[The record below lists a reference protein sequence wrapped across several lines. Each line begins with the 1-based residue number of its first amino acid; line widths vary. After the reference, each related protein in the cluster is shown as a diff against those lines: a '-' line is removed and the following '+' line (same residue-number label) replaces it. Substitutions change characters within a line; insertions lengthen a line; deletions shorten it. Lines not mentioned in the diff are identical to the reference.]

1 MLFLQK
7 IFSKYVIMTLI
18 IVAIDFSKTS
28 LHALDYAINVANS
41 ANADIMMV
49 WVDNQTSNETI
60 FSDGGCEIREDS
72 KRNFEE
78 ILEQQKGHL
87 VKGKLI
93 YKLKK
98 GKVYFEIAQQAKLH
112 KADLIIAG
120 THGVTGFEEF
130 WIGSNA
136 YRIVINAPCPVIT
149 IRHQFDLSKKIK
161 KIVIPIDN
169 TRNTIQKVPYIAR
182 VARSFNAEVHILALY
197 STVIKAIRNK
207 VDIAANDAKK
217 LMEKLKVKCVLE
229 SMIVENV
236 TQCTLNYASKID
248 AELISIMTEQ
258 ETTEANILL
267 GEYARQMVN
276 NSPIPVLSIHP
287 NEIWTFEKR

>member
-1 MLFLQK
+1 M
-7 IFSKYVIMTLI
+7 IMTLI
-18 IVAIDFSKTS
+18 VVAIDFSKTS
-28 LHALDYAINVANS
+28 LHALDYAINIANS
-41 ANADIMMV
+41 TKADVMMV
-49 WVDNQTSNETI
+49 WVDNQTSNESI
-60 FSDGGCEIREDS
+60 FSDGGCEIREES

-78 ILEQQKGHL
+78 LHEQLKGRL
-87 VKGKLI
+87 VHGKLR

-98 GKVYFEIAQQAKLH
+98 GKVYFEIAQQAKRY
-112 KADLIIAG
+112 KADLIVAG

-149 IRHQFDLSKKIK
+149 VRHNFDLTKKIQ
-161 KIVIPIDN
+161 KIIIPIDN

-182 VARSFNAEVHILALY
+182 VAKSFDSEVHILALY

-207 VDIAANDAKK
+207 VDIAANEAKV
-217 LMEKLKVKCVLE
+217 LMEKLKINCILE
-229 SMIVENV
+229 SMMAENV
-236 TQCTLNYASKID
+236 TQCTLNYASRID

-276 NSPIPVLSIHP
+276 NSPIPVISIHP

>member
-1 MLFLQK
+1 
-7 IFSKYVIMTLI
+7 
-18 IVAIDFSKTS
+18 
-28 LHALDYAINVANS
+28 
-41 ANADIMMV
+41 
-49 WVDNQTSNETI
+49 
-60 FSDGGCEIREDS
+60 
-72 KRNFEE
+72 
-78 ILEQQKGHL
+78 
-87 VKGKLI
+87 
-93 YKLKK
+93 
-98 GKVYFEIAQQAKLH
+98 
-112 KADLIIAG
+112 
-120 THGVTGFEEF
+120 GVTGFEEF

-149 IRHQFDLSKKIK
+149 VRHQFDLNKKIQ

-182 VARSFNAEVHILALY
+182 VALAFDAEVHILALY
-197 STVIKAIRNK
+197 STVIKAIRKK
-207 VDIAANDAKK
+207 VDIAANDAQK
-217 LMEKLKVKCVLE
+217 LMEKLKVKCFLE

>member
-1 MLFLQK
+1 
-7 IFSKYVIMTLI
+7 MTLI
-18 IVAIDFSKTS
+18 VVAIDFSKTS
-28 LHALDYAINVANS
+28 LHALDYAINLANS
-41 ANADIMMV
+41 TKADVMMV
-49 WVDNQTSNETI
+49 WVDNQTSNESI
-60 FSDGGCEIREDS
+60 FSDGGCEIRDES

-78 ILEQQKGHL
+78 LHEQLNGRL
-87 VKGKLI
+87 VHGKLR

-98 GKVYFEIAQQAKLH
+98 GKVYFEIAQQAKRY
-112 KADLIIAG
+112 KADLIVAG
-120 THGVTGFEEF
+120 THGLTGFEEY

-136 YRIVINAPCPVIT
+136 YRIVTNAPCPVIT
-149 IRHQFDLSKKIK
+149 VRHNFDLNKRIQ

-182 VARSFNAEVHILALY
+182 VAKSFDSEVHILALY

-207 VDIAANDAKK
+207 VDIAANDAKV
-217 LMEKLKVKCVLE
+217 LMEKLKIKCIME
-229 SMIVENV
+229 SMMAENV
-236 TQCTLNYASKID
+236 TQCTLNYASRID

-287 NEIWTFEKR
+287 NEIWTFGKR